1 MAIAIIIQEPKL
13 RDKWLENF
21 RSLAPDLDFR
31 VWPDLGQ
38 LSDITFAITWRPPH
52 NVFENLP
59 NLKAIHSIGA
69 GVNYIFETPNLP
81 HVAILKV
88 VDERLT
94 HDMAQYV
101 SHAVLNHFLKISRY
115 QKAQLK
121 SQWSPSRPLPQE
133 TQIGILGLGEI
144 GAHTAQTLRKLH
156 FNVCGY
162 SQSPKPHLD
171 FQTYH
176 GKENFDL
183 FLHQTD
189 ILVCLLPLTAQTEN
203 ILNYDL
209 FYKLRK
215 NAYIINV
222 GRGKHLV
229 ENDLIRA
236 IDEQQLSGASLDVFK
251 TEPLPSEHPFWKHE
265 QIHITPHIASQTVP
279 ARVCKLI
286 LDNYQRQLQDL
297 PYLNQVNQSKGY

>member
-1 MAIAIIIQEPKL
+1 M
-13 RDKWLENF
+13 
-21 RSLAPDLDFR
+21 
-31 VWPDLGQ
+31 
-38 LSDITFAITWRPPH
+38 
-52 NVFENLP
+52 
-59 NLKAIHSIGA
+59 
-69 GVNYIFETPNLP
+69 
-81 HVAILKV
+81 
-88 VDERLT
+88 
-94 HDMAQYV
+94 
-101 SHAVLNHFLKISRY
+101 
-115 QKAQLK
+115 
-121 SQWSPSRPLPQE
+121 
-133 TQIGILGLGEI
+133 
-144 GAHTAQTLRKLH
+144 RKLH

-297 PYLNQVNQSKGY
+297 PYLKQVNQSKGY